1 MSILVTGAA
10 GFIGFHLC
18 KKLLEKKFKVIGLD
32 NLNSYYDQN
41 LKRSRV
47 KELNDF
53 SSKNGLIFN
62 FIKGDIVNNHDL
74 KEIFEENLQSNTKI
88 NVVVNLAAQA
98 GVRYSIQNPSA
109 YIQSNIL
116 GFSNII
122 EESKKYGVDH
132 FIYAS
137 SSSVYGGN
145 KKLPFSEKEKVDTP
159 ISLYAATKKSNELIA
174 HTYSHLFKLPT
185 IGLRFFTVYGP
196 WGRPDMALF
205 KFTDLIV
212 KDNPIRVFNHGKMI
226 RDFTYID
233 DVTEA
238 VYLLI
243 KKCLENKKVHEDFE
257 NKNLYKIFNIGN
269 SQPTNLEDYIK
280 AIELNLN
287 KKAKIILE
295 DMQPGDVQATYA
307 NTESLEKYINFK
319 PNTSITLGIKN
330 FIKWYMSYYKTK

>member
-1 MSILVTGAA
+1 
-10 GFIGFHLC
+10 
-18 KKLLEKKFKVIGLD
+18 
-32 NLNSYYDQN
+32 
-41 LKRSRV
+41 
-47 KELNDF
+47 
-53 SSKNGLIFN
+53 
-62 FIKGDIVNNHDL
+62 
-74 KEIFEENLQSNTKI
+74 
-88 NVVVNLAAQA
+88 
-98 GVRYSIQNPSA
+98 
-109 YIQSNIL
+109 
-116 GFSNII
+116 
-122 EESKKYGVDH
+122 
-132 FIYAS
+132 
-137 SSSVYGGN
+137 
-145 KKLPFSEKEKVDTP
+145 
-159 ISLYAATKKSNELIA
+159 
-174 HTYSHLFKLPT
+174 
-185 IGLRFFTVYGP
+185 
-196 WGRPDMALF
+196 MALF

-319 PNTSITLGIKN
+319 PNTSINVGIKN
-330 FIKWYMSYYKTK
+330 FIKWYMSYYKTI